1 MLTDAQGLSLCR
13 LARAA
18 ITEALGGSAAVLPKG
33 DVFLAPGACFV
44 TLHRNG
50 MLHGCIGSLVA
61 HRPLAE
67 DVVDNAVSAAFRDP
81 RATELRPS
89 DEQNLTVEVS
99 VLSPMERIAAL
110 NKEEALAQLVPGEH
124 GVVLQHGNKRGTFL
138 PQVWKDLPDKSVFW
152 RELLR
157 KAGLPPGFDSP
168 DLQVFRYTVKKWRE
182 EPPCP

>member
-1 MLTDAQGLSLCR
+1 
-13 LARAA
+13 
-18 ITEALGGSAAVLPKG
+18 
-33 DVFLAPGACFV
+33 
-44 TLHRNG
+44 
-50 MLHGCIGSLVA
+50 
-61 HRPLAE
+61 
-67 DVVDNAVSAAFRDP
+67 VDNAVSAAFRDP